1 MSQHTLAWVD
11 PQLSHPLRRE
21 TINGV
26 PCFILGH
33 KVVPVRAIAPAIPRD
48 QVDEL
53 VSVREGV
60 YHRGCHA
67 GGRLINI
74 LVAMDCGAVPCSA
87 QTNRQQVELL
97 PVSERQML

>member
-11 PQLSHPLRRE
+11 PQLSHPLQRE
-21 TINGV
+21 VIHGI
-26 PCFILGH
+26 PCFVLGSR
-33 KVVPVRAIAPAIPRD
+33 VVPVRAIAPAIPRD

-60 YHRGCHA
+60 YHVPGCRHWDT

-74 LVAMDCGAVPCSA
+74 LVALDCGALPC
-87 QTNRQQVELL
+87 R
-97 PVSERQML
+97 R